1 MWVKSRLLKLDL
13 RSFDWSSASFGHWIL
28 VYRMSECIVHTCG
41 RAAHS
46 LSASEWP
53 LTLPRRWKSTCF
65 VCSRQIFFRSNLTS
79 ISYRFNS
86 SWNVFMVGY
95 LGRLSFEN
103 WWYLKPPG
111 TSEFFLIRKTVSSHR
126 RPTVSSCF
134 SSPLYVWRLGCSP
147 HPDSTK
153 KVPGIWE
160 ARDGRHFSN
169 IFYGGVEKAKNETLV
184 SSAISTSPSTTSS
197 S

>member
-111 TSEFFLIRKTVSSHR
+111 TSEFFSFEKLSALTVGPRFRVASHHLCTFEGLVVHRTLTAPKRCRASERLATVVTFRTFSMGELKRLKTK
-126 RPTVSSCF
+126 
-134 SSPLYVWRLGCSP
+134 L
-147 HPDSTK
+147 
-153 KVPGIWE
+153 
-160 ARDGRHFSN
+160 
-169 IFYGGVEKAKNETLV
+169 
-184 SSAISTSPSTTSS
+184 
-197 S
+197 